1 MTGAL
6 YDRPS
11 TKLNLMHKL
20 KEETGARCYFVTKT
34 LRHTHILHFN
44 PKNHDVLRCLSSSI
58 RTSFFSRYGADK
70 LPVTSTIRH

>member
-20 KEETGARCYFVTKT
+20 KEETGARRHFVTKT
-34 LRHTHILHFN
+34 LRHTHILHFKYLKIMMFYVVY
-44 PKNHDVLRCLSSSI
+44 PAPYVRV
-58 RTSFFSRYGADK
+58 FFSRHGADK
-70 LPVTSTIRH
+70 LPV